1 MKLKSVK
8 LQNFRAIQE
17 LELPLHPQLTVFV
30 GNNADGKTTILD
42 AIAIGLGAILT
53 RLPNI
58 KGRNFG
64 KYDLHQSLKKPAKL
78 PKITDSLV
86 KHIEYAPFVRVTLT
100 AETVEKTTLIW
111 DRTQNAKKTKSKDFS
126 APLKLTQL
134 NEYLDKIIEA
144 IDKEAE
150 AEVYLP
156 VVAYYGTERA
166 VLHNAVRNFNKDFD
180 RYKALERALEADQRL
195 SEMLQ
200 WFAFQEDIERR
211 LREAQQNYTINLPVL
226 EAVKKAICQ
235 IIPYSSNP
243 RTLLNPLHLIVTIEH
258 PGWTEPEILSLE
270 QLSDGYRTTL
280 AMCMDLARRLAQA
293 NPFYGVDS
301 CLAPAVVLIDE
312 IDLHLHPSWQQTIL
326 RTFCQIFPNVQF
338 IVTTHSQAFLTTVKT
353 ENLWQLER
361 CQENG
366 ICAYR
371 PIINP
376 YASESHRVLHS
387 IMHVDP
393 RPQNLPEVANLQDY
407 LQMVNHGEYDTKE
420 AFALRQRLEDSLG
433 KDEPGLNLADMLIR
447 KHKVLGS

>member
-8 LQNFRAIQE
+8 LQNFRAIGE
-17 LELPLHPQLTVFV
+17 LELSLHPQLTVFV
-30 GNNADGKTTILD
+30 GNNADGKTTLLD

-53 RLPNI
+53 RLPNT

-64 KYDLHQSLKKPAKL
+64 KYDVRQSLKKTANR

-86 KHIEYAPFVRVTLT
+86 KPIEYAPFVRVTLT
-100 AETVEKTTLIW
+100 AETVEKTTIVW
-111 DRTQNAKKTKSKDFS
+111 DRTAKKTKNKEFS
-126 APLKLTQL
+126 SDIKLAQL
-134 NEYLDKIIEA
+134 HEYLDKIIPA
-144 IDKEAE
+144 IDKEE
-150 AEVYLP
+150 EVYLP

-166 VLHNAVRNFNKDFD
+166 VLHNAVRNFNKDFG
-180 RYKALERALEADQRL
+180 RYKALERALDAEQRL
-195 SEMLQ
+195 SEMVQ
-200 WFAFQEDIERR
+200 WFAFQEDMERR
-211 LREAQQNYTINLPVL
+211 LREEQQNYTLTLPTL
-226 EAVKKAICQ
+226 EAVKNAICQ

-258 PGWTEPEILSLE
+258 PGWNEPEILSLE

-280 AMCMDLARRLAQA
+280 AMCMDLARRMAQA

-326 RTFCQIFPNVQF
+326 GTLKQVFPSVQF
-338 IVTTHSQAFLTTVKT
+338 IVTTHSPALLTTVKA
-353 ENLWQLER
+353 ENIWQLER
-361 CQENG
+361 CKENG

-376 YASESHRVLHS
+376 YASESTRVMHS

-393 RPQNLPEVANLQDY
+393 RPQNRQKLFTY
-407 LQMVNHGEYDTKE
+407 KIICKWSIMVNMIPKK
-420 AFALRQRLEDSLG
+420 RLLYGNS
-433 KDEPGLNLADMLIR
+433 
-447 KHKVLGS
+447 

>member
-8 LQNFRAIQE
+8 LQNFRAFQE
-17 LELPLHPQLTVFV
+17 LEIPLHPQLTVFV

-53 RLPNI
+53 RLPDI

-64 KYDLHQSLKKPAKL
+64 KYDLRQSLKKTDKL

-86 KHIEYAPFVRVTLT
+86 KQIEYAPFVRVTLI
-100 AETVEKTTLIW
+100 AETVEKTTIIW
-111 DRTQNAKKTKSKDFS
+111 DRTAKKTKSKDFS
-126 APLKLTQL
+126 SNIKLAQL
-134 NEYLDKIIEA
+134 HEYLDKIIEA
-144 IDKEAE
+144 INNEE
-150 AEVYLP
+150 EVYLP

-166 VLHNAVRNFNKDFD
+166 VLYNAVRNFNKDFD
-180 RYKALERALEADQRL
+180 RYNALERALEADQRL

-200 WFAFQEDIERR
+200 WFAFQEDMERR
-211 LREAQQNYTINLPVL
+211 LREEQKDYTIHLPIL

-258 PGWTEPEILSLE
+258 PDWTETEILSLE
-270 QLSDGYRTTL
+270 QLSDGYRTIL

-301 CLAPAVVLIDE
+301 CLAQAIVLIDE

-326 RTFCQIFPNVQF
+326 STLMQVFPNVQF
-338 IVTTHSQAFLTTVKT
+338 IVTTHSQAVLTTVKA
-353 ENLWQLER
+353 ENIWQLER
-361 CQENG
+361 CKENG

-407 LQMVNHGEYDTKE
+407 LQMVNQGEYDTFD
-420 AFALRQRLEDSLG
+420 ALALRQKLENSLG

>member
-1 MKLKSVK
+1 MKLKSLK
-8 LQNFRAIQE
+8 LQNFRAIRE
-17 LELPLHPQLTVFV
+17 LELPLHPQLTV
-30 GNNADGKTTILD
+30 
-42 AIAIGLGAILT
+42 LGAILT

-64 KYDLHQSLKKPAKL
+64 KYDLHQSLKKTAKL
-78 PKITDSLV
+78 PNITDSLI
-86 KHIEYAPFVRVTLT
+86 KDIESAPFVRVTLT
-100 AETVEKTTLIW
+100 AETIEKTTVIW
-111 DRTQNAKKTKSKDFS
+111 DRTQYAKKTKSKDFS
-126 APLKLTQL
+126 APFKLTQL

-144 IDKEAE
+144 VDDKEK

-166 VLHNAVRNFNKDFD
+166 VLHHAVRNFNKDFD
-180 RYKALERALEADQRL
+180 RYNALERALESDQRL
-195 SEMLQ
+195 GEMLQ

-211 LREAQQNYTINLPVL
+211 FREAQRDYTMNLPVL

-235 IIPYSSNP
+235 IIPYGANP
-243 RTLLNPLHLIVTIEH
+243 RTLLNPLQLIVTIEH
-258 PGWTEPEILSLE
+258 PKWTEPEILSLE

-301 CLAPAVVLIDE
+301 CLAPAIVLIDE

-326 RTFCQIFPNVQF
+326 RTLMHIFPNVQF
-338 IVTTHSQAFLTTVKT
+338 IVTTHSPAVLTTVKT
-353 ENLWQLER
+353 ENIWQLER
-361 CQENG
+361 CIDNG

-393 RPQNLPEVANLQDY
+393 RPQNLPEVANLQEY
-407 LQMVNHGEYDTKE
+407 LQMVNHGEYETQE
-420 AFALRQRLEDSLG
+420 AFALRQQLEDSLG

>member
-8 LQNFRAIQE
+8 IENFRAIGE

-58 KGRNFG
+58 KGRHFG
-64 KYDLHQSLKKPAKL
+64 KYDLRQLFKKTVQH
-78 PKITDSLV
+78 PKMTDSLV
-86 KHIEYAPFVRVTLT
+86 KHREYAPFVRVTLT
-100 AETVEKTTLIW
+100 AETVEKTTIVW
-111 DRTQNAKKTKSKDFS
+111 DRTKTKSHEFAS
-126 APLKLTQL
+126 NIKLTQL
-134 NEYLDKIIEA
+134 HEYLDKIIPA
-144 IDKEAE
+144 IDKEE
-150 AEVYLP
+150 DVYLP

-166 VLHNAVRNFNKDFD
+166 VLHNAVRNFNKDFG
-180 RYKALERALEADQRL
+180 RYKALERALDADQRL
-195 SEMLQ
+195 SEMVQ
-200 WFAFQEDIERR
+200 WFAFQEDMERR
-211 LREAQQNYTINLPVL
+211 FREERQDYTLTLPTL

-243 RTLLNPLHLIVTIEH
+243 RTLLNPLHLIVTIAP
-258 PGWTEPEILSLE
+258 PGWNEPEILSLQ

-293 NPFYGVDS
+293 NPFYGVDAG
-301 CLAPAVVLIDE
+301 LAPAVVLIDE

-326 RTFCQIFPNVQF
+326 GTLMQVFPSVQF
-338 IVTTHSQAFLTTVKT
+338 IVTTHSPAVLTTVKAD
-353 ENLWQLER
+353 NIWQLER
-361 CQENG
+361 CQQNG

-376 YASESHRVLHS
+376 YASESTRVLHS

-393 RPQNLPEVANLQDY
+393 RPQHLPEVVQLQAY
-407 LQMVNHGEYDTKE
+407 LQMVNHGEYETKQ
-420 AFALRQRLEDSLG
+420 ALVLRQQLEERLG
-433 KDEPGLNLADMLIR
+433 TDEPSFNLADMLIR
-447 KHKVLGS
+447 KHQVLGS

>member
-53 RLPNI
+53 RLPDI

-64 KYDLHQSLKKPAKL
+64 KYDLRQSLKNTEKR

-100 AETVEKTTLIW
+100 AETVEKTTIIW
-111 DRTQNAKKTKSKDFS
+111 DRTAKKTIRSDFS
-126 APLKLTQL
+126 SDIKLAQL
-134 NEYLDKIIEA
+134 NQYLDKIIKA
-144 IDKEAE
+144 IDKEE
-150 AEVYLP
+150 EVYLP
-156 VVAYYGTERA
+156 VVVYYGTERA
-166 VLHNAVRNFNKDFD
+166 VLHNAVRKFNKDFG
-180 RYKALERALEADQRL
+180 RYKALDRALEADQRL
-195 SEMLQ
+195 SEMVQ
-200 WFAFQEDIERR
+200 WFAFQEDMERR
-211 LREAQQNYTINLPVL
+211 LREEQKDYTLSLPIL
-226 EAVKKAICQ
+226 DAVKKAICQ

-258 PGWTEPEILSLE
+258 SGWTEPEILSLE

-280 AMCMDLARRLAQA
+280 AMGMDLARRLAQA

-326 RTFCQIFPNVQF
+326 STLRQVFPNVQF
-338 IVTTHSQAFLTTVKT
+338 IVTTHSQAVLTTVKT
-353 ENLWQLER
+353 ENIWQLER
-361 CQENG
+361 CKENG

-376 YASESHRVLHS
+376 YASESNRVLHS

-407 LQMVNHGEYDTKE
+407 LQMVNHGEYDTFDARAK
-420 AFALRQRLEDSLG
+420 RKKLEDSLG

-447 KHKVLGS
+447 KHKVLG

>member
-17 LELPLHPQLTVFV
+17 LELPLHPQLTIFV

-53 RLPNI
+53 RLPDI

-64 KYDLHQSLKKPAKL
+64 KYDLRQSLKKTDKP
-78 PKITDSLV
+78 PKITDLLA
-86 KHIEYAPFVRVTLT
+86 KNIEYAPFVRVTLT
-100 AETVEKTTLIW
+100 AETVEKTTIIW
-111 DRTQNAKKTKSKDFS
+111 DRTQSTKKTKSKNFASDI
-126 APLKLTQL
+126 KLTQL
-134 NEYLDKIIEA
+134 HEYLDKIIEA
-144 IDKEAE
+144 IDKEE
-150 AEVYLP
+150 EVYLP

-166 VLHNAVRNFNKDFD
+166 VLHNAVRNFNKDFG

-195 SEMLQ
+195 SEMVQ
-200 WFAFQEDIERR
+200 WFAFQEDMERR
-211 LREAQQNYTINLPVL
+211 LREEQQDYTINLPIL
-226 EAVKKAICQ
+226 DAVKKAICQ

-258 PGWTEPEILSLE
+258 PSWTEPEILSLE

-280 AMCMDLARRLAQA
+280 AMGMDLARRLAQA

-301 CLAPAVVLIDE
+301 CLSPAVVLIDE

-326 RTFCQIFPNVQF
+326 STLMQVFPNVQF
-338 IVTTHSQAFLTTVKT
+338 IVTTHSQAVLTTVKT
-353 ENLWQLER
+353 ENIWQLER

-407 LQMVNHGEYDTKE
+407 LQMVNHGEYNTKK
-420 AFALRQRLEDSLG
+420 AIALRQKLEDSLG
-433 KDEPGLNLADMLIR
+433 KDEPSLNLADMLIR

>member
-8 LQNFRAIQE
+8 LQNFRAFQE
-17 LELPLHPQLTVFV
+17 LEIPLHPQLTIFV

-53 RLPNI
+53 RLPDI

-64 KYDLHQSLKKPAKL
+64 KYDLRQSLKKTDKL

-86 KHIEYAPFVRVTLT
+86 KQIEYAPFVRVTLI
-100 AETVEKTTLIW
+100 AETVEKTTIIW
-111 DRTQNAKKTKSKDFS
+111 DRTAKKTKSKDFS
-126 APLKLTQL
+126 SNIKLAQL
-134 NEYLDKIIEA
+134 HEYLDKIIEA
-144 IDKEAE
+144 INNEE
-150 AEVYLP
+150 EVYLP

-166 VLHNAVRNFNKDFD
+166 VLYNAVRNFNKDFD
-180 RYKALERALEADQRL
+180 RYNALERALEADQRL

-200 WFAFQEDIERR
+200 WFAFQEDMERR
-211 LREAQQNYTINLPVL
+211 LREEQKDYTIHLPIL

-258 PGWTEPEILSLE
+258 PDWTETEILSLE
-270 QLSDGYRTTL
+270 QLSDGYRTIL

-326 RTFCQIFPNVQF
+326 STLMQVFPNVQF
-338 IVTTHSQAFLTTVKT
+338 IVTTHSQAVLTTVKA
-353 ENLWQLER
+353 ENIWQLER
-361 CQENG
+361 CKENG

-407 LQMVNHGEYDTKE
+407 LQMVNQGEYDTFD
-420 AFALRQRLEDSLG
+420 ALALRQKLENSLG